1 MKVHHTLIFFFLTLQ
16 DGNIGLINAEIPIFT
31 RTEGQSITVICPF
44 TNTGERT
51 YFCKDE
57 CEKYILEMYYIRA
70 QRGRY
75 IMEYKNTRAG
85 RRLHVTI
92 TQLTKS
98 DSGRYRC
105 GLDKHFSRDP
115 YEEFKII
122 VTNAPSISKPK
133 VTLRPSLTSVQSAST
148 PTTTQSFRRSSTTSS
163 SSAKT
168 TNQSEQQ
175 QNKTTAGGSGVLLF
189 VCLILVIVV
198 LLFSVAVLIF
208 CKKRASKPK
217 EHPVE
222 TEYADVTWANRV
234 YEEIGEEGRQSRS
247 PPVEISSTYSA
258 KFTKP
263 SGVETSDDYSFTAA
277 TASRPLNKTE
287 DDSNELVYTQVDFSS
302 GAAAS
307 PSSAHRGH
315 ADDVIYSVP
324 HIHNEMDTDAKE
336 VSQPPYSNVTLSQ
349 Q

>member
-1 MKVHHTLIFFFLTLQ
+1 MKVHHTLICFFFLTLQ

-44 TNTGERT
+44 TKTGERT

-70 QRGRY
+70 RRGRY

-85 RRLHVTI
+85 SRLHVTI

-105 GLDKHFSRDP
+105 GLHVSLAIDP
-115 YEEFKII
+115 YWEFKII

-133 VTLRPSLTSVQSAST
+133 VTLRASLTSVQSAST

-175 QNKTTAGGSGVLLF
+175 QNKTTAGGS
-189 VCLILVIVV
+189 V

-222 TEYADVTWANRV
+222 TEYANVTRANRV
-234 YEEIGEEGRQSRS
+234 YEEIGEDGRQSRS

-287 DDSNELVYTQVDFSS
+287 DDWSELVYT
-302 GAAAS
+302 
-307 PSSAHRGH
+307 RCRRL
-315 ADDVIYSVP
+315 
-324 HIHNEMDTDAKE
+324 T
-336 VSQPPYSNVTLSQ
+336 Q
-349 Q
+349 QRAPWSCR